1 MDEVI
6 KQCRSVLSDKYN
18 ISCCD
23 ITSLDGGLINK
34 SFLVKVSGKP
44 RFVLQRISNQFESE
58 VTEKIDLVSKHLIS
72 KKIDAPQIILANNG
86 DLVSRASSH
95 SWRLLKFIKGFAK
108 KAISSVEESAELGKC
123 LGLFH
128 LNIQDCKGI
137 EKKLRRGRG
146 AEVQLKK
153 LHAALNKFS
162 SHKSLEEVKICA
174 NAVLKNQKHLPAIQI
189 FPEHILHG
197 DPKVSNFLFAE
208 GDPVVRC
215 MIDFDTVGWT
225 ELPWELADAFRSWC
239 NPSSED
245 QLAGTFDLR
254 IFEASLYSY
263 AQTIG
268 SVFPME
274 EITYSLSATGHIFL
288 ELAMRFLVDA
298 LEEEYFGWDS
308 NNFECASSHN
318 LVRAKGQI
326 SACESLLAN
335 WSEANLVMSNL

>member
-1 MDEVI
+1 V
-6 KQCRSVLSDKYN
+6 
-18 ISCCD
+18 
-23 ITSLDGGLINK
+23 
-34 SFLVKVSGKP
+34 
-44 RFVLQRISNQFESE
+44 
-58 VTEKIDLVSKHLIS
+58 VSKHLKS
-72 KKIDAPQIILANNG
+72 KKIDAPQIIPAING
-86 DLVSRASSH
+86 DLVSRVSTG
-95 SWRLLKFIKGFAK
+95 SWRLLKFIKGFSK
-108 KAISSVEESAELGKC
+108 KTVNSVEESAELGKC

-146 AEVQLKK
+146 AESQLKK
-153 LHAALNKFS
+153 LQAALNKFP

-174 NAVLKNQKHLPAIQI
+174 NAVQKTQKHLPTIQL

-197 DPKVSNFLFAE
+197 DPKVSNFLFSE
-208 GDPVVRC
+208 GGSVVKC

-225 ELPWELADAFRSWC
+225 ELSWELADAFRSWC
-239 NPSSED
+239 NPLSED

-254 IFEASLYSY
+254 IFEAALYSY
-263 AQTIG
+263 VQTTENT
-268 SVFPME
+268 FPIE
-274 EITYSLSATGHIFL
+274 EIIYSLSATGHIFL

-308 NNFECASSHN
+308 NNFDSASSHN

-335 WSEANLVMSNL
+335 WSEANQVMSNL